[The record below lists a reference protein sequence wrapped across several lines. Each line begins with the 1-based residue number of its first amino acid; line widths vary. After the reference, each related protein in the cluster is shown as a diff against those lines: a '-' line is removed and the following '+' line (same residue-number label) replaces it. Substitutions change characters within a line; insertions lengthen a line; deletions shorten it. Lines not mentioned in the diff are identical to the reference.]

1 MTVRDVADWA
11 RANRW
16 VLTLIFVVFM
26 GYQIGKDMAL
36 RDNRADAIAA
46 GVR

>member
-1 MTVRDVADWA
+1 MTVRRLADWG

-16 VLTLIFVVFM
+16 TLALIFVVFM
-26 GYQIGKDMAL
+26 GYQIGKDRAL
-36 RDNRADAIAA
+36 RDNRVDAVAA

>member
-1 MTVRDVADWA
+1 MTVRDVADWT

-16 VLTLIFVVFM
+16 VLALIFVVFM

-36 RDNRADAIAA
+36 RDNRADAIQA
-46 GVR
+46 GAL

>member
-1 MTVRDVADWA
+1 MTVRDVADWT

-16 VLTLIFVVFM
+16 VLALIFVVFM
-26 GYQIGKDMAL
+26 GYQIGKHRAL
-36 RDNRADAIAA
+36 RDNRTDAIAA

>member
-1 MTVRDVADWA
+1 MTVRDVADWT

-16 VLTLIFVVFM
+16 VLALIFVIFM
-26 GYQIGKDMAL
+26 GYQIGKDRAL
-36 RDNRADAIAA
+36 RDNRVDAVAA